1 MVRRESRERIVGID
15 WLELY
20 VNEGYG
26 IDYSADGFRSRGYLV
41 REREYGTKTM
51 KEMFTLLDDRGNP
64 FVEIRRNPR
73 GLDAGAIQTVYQEGD
88 AYVKLANMYCYD
100 ENPVAIMCEFL
111 HRENYHIKK
120 IYRIDLFTDFE
131 IFDSGDK
138 PANVVRRIV
147 NHTYSK
153 INQSHRRTSGEDT
166 WTECLDNWISWGRKG
181 SMVNTKIYD
190 KTKEL
195 KDTGMHKPYIIEKW
209 RKAGYID
216 DVVNLTRE
224 KEPVQMWRI
233 EFSIKGNAKGWIYVD
248 KNESG
253 DSESHML
260 EHNLELYASRQGIV
274 NAIANLVPYYFRFKI
289 YEEGK
294 RKSLCQDKV
303 LFIFDDK
310 EYEAGYRL
318 TNEGDA
324 ERVRHVELEDDV
336 IALNHLVRAKMKLAG
351 SEFDQTLTEIITKM
365 TLRVDRK
372 SMDQFGTRTDIF

>member
-1 MVRRESRERIVGID
+1 MLRRESRERIVGID

-41 REREYGTKTM
+41 RERDYGTKTM

-100 ENPVAIMCEFL
+100 ENPVVIMCEFL
-111 HRENYHIKK
+111 RRENYHIKK

-166 WTECLDNWISWGRKG
+166 WTECLDNWISWGRQG
-181 SMVNTKIYD
+181 SMVSTKIYD

-224 KEPVQMWRI
+224 KQPVQMWRI

-294 RKSLCQDKV
+294 RKSLCKDKI

-310 EYEAGYRL
+310 EYESGYRL

-351 SEFDQTLTEIITKM
+351 SEFDQALTEIITKM